1 MHENIC
7 ASPFF
12 FFGEKSCF
20 AAWISKSER
29 GGVHNDKGGLDMDE
43 MLMVNGSCLTIFLPG
58 EVDHPVSDA
67 IRRESDRIMERTYI
81 KKIVFDFEKT
91 QFMDSSG
98 IGLIMGRYKAL
109 GMRNNAL
116 SAVHVSSRMEKLL
129 HLSGVHKYV
138 EISGESENNGNR
150 GGE

>member
-1 MHENIC
+1 MCI
-7 ASPFF
+7 SFF

-29 GGVHNDKGGLDMDE
+29 RGVHNDKGGLDMDE